1 MHLLSRCYC
10 YCTLKKSCVIM
21 LGGGQVCT
29 VTLEIQNR
37 MKALMTLIYYKSV
50 VVDIFEMCVHIGYF
64 LSQVLPVF
72 SLQFELAAN
81 AKSNQEQNKNSLPL

>member
-1 MHLLSRCYC
+1 
-10 YCTLKKSCVIM
+10 M

-50 VVDIFEMCVHIGYF
+50 VFDIFEMCVPIYYF

-72 SLQFELAAN
+72 SRQFEVAAN